1 MIFSTND
8 IHSYFYFLSSKTFVI
23 LVKNI
28 LQKYLQCKGSNNFTD
43 RIHLKKKKKSL
54 RQNSENIHAFRE
66 TQLKITLAIN
76 QRKQFVSSSQQRERR
91 SSLSPFFTGN
101 VRNSARIPR
110 SRGEKNKG
118 EEGGRETPAFG
129 PVTSVSRLR
138 TENGSASVQ
147 PLKRWEFCVTRGQR
161 ADERRERGRAAS
173 AVTAVTPVILLYAGN
188 KCAPLTHASAIPAFS
203 SILVRPRAHLYLFP
217 RRVPRDG

>member
-1 MIFSTND
+1 M
-8 IHSYFYFLSSKTFVI
+8 
-23 LVKNI
+23 
-28 LQKYLQCKGSNNFTD
+28 NNFTD
-43 RIHLKKKKKSL
+43 RIHLKKKKNLSAKIPKTFTHF
-54 RQNSENIHAFRE
+54 EKHAGNGW
-66 TQLKITLAIN
+66 LKITLAIN
-76 QRKQFVSSSQQRERR
+76 QREQFVSSSQQRERR